1 MEKRIPIW
9 GKTIPGN
16 RPESK
21 RDVMDWHEEYTQED
35 LFMKYPGIWDKST
48 PEIGDLSGNDTMVY
62 RQEIQT
68 GLAKETYEDVPF
80 LIPYLKEGSDRCV
93 IICPGGAYLTKSMDS
108 EGEHI
113 AQFLNEAGVSAF
125 VLWYRS
131 YPNRAPLM
139 YLDCQR
145 AIRYVRFHADEFGID
160 PGKIGI
166 VGFSAGGNLCGV
178 TALVFR
184 NEPVEWEGYT
194 PDEVDAVNGCV
205 NALGMVYPAISMA
218 NDKIVAVIGGREIYE
233 DPAQRQAFSDRYEM
247 RTHVQEGDC
256 PMFLCACWDDDV
268 VDPYLDAELAMIAS
282 KKGVKTELH
291 LFPYGGHGFGGCIH
305 EQMPMFMQDWSAVK
319 EWKGLFADWINRTF
333 Q

>member
-9 GKTIPGN
+9 GETIPGN

-113 AQFLNEAGVSAF
+113 AQFLNEAGISAF

-184 NEPVEWEGYT
+184 NEPVVWEGYT
-194 PDEVDAVNGCV
+194 PDEVDAVRIMLRREGNWYINLSSLFDD
-205 NALGMVYPAISMA
+205 NAVVKLR
-218 NDKIVAVIGGREIYE
+218 IGILFARIFDGWEL
-233 DPAQRQAFSDRYEM
+233 
-247 RTHVQEGDC
+247 TGDT
-256 PMFLCACWDDDV
+256 
-268 VDPYLDAELAMIAS
+268 
-282 KKGVKTELH
+282 KGVYEGT
-291 LFPYGGHGFGGCIH
+291 
-305 EQMPMFMQDWSAVK
+305 VT
-319 EWKGLFADWINRTF
+319 GLICQNMEMHRKDIRRKV
-333 Q
+333 